1 MRLRRHDWPDLHDMT
16 SVFIRA
22 ATRDDI
28 PVLRELIER
37 SVRELQ
43 AGFYTPE
50 QIEAAVHSVFGVDQ
64 QLIDDGTYYVAE
76 IGGQL
81 AGCGGWSKRGTLY
94 GASHYEHS
102 RHDVLLDSTR
112 EPARIRAFFTHPAF
126 ARKGVGRA
134 LLLRCEDEARK
145 AGFHSMEMA
154 ATLPGVPLY
163 AAHGYEA
170 FETFD
175 VPLPGGQSIS
185 VRRMAKDIK

>member
-1 MRLRRHDWPDLHDMT
+1 MA
-16 SVFIRA
+16 SIFIRVA
-22 ATRDDI
+22 SRDDI
-28 PVLRELIER
+28 PALSGLIEN

-43 AGFYTPE
+43 AGWYTPE

-64 QLIDDGTYYVAE
+64 QLIDDGTYFVAE
-76 IGGQL
+76 VGGQL

-94 GASHYEHS
+94 GASHYDHS
-102 RHDVLLDSTR
+102 RNDVMLDPER

-145 AGFHSMEMA
+145 AGFRSMEMA
-154 ATLPGVPLY
+154 STLPGVPLY
-163 AAHGYEA
+163 TAHGYEA

-175 VPLPGGQSIS
+175 VPLPGGQSIQ
-185 VRRMAKDIK
+185 VRRMAKQIK

>member
-1 MRLRRHDWPDLHDMT
+1 MT
-16 SVFIRA
+16 STFLRV

-28 PVLRELIER
+28 PELRKLIEQ

-43 AGFYTPE
+43 AEWYTPE

-76 IGGQL
+76 IGGQM

-94 GASHYEHS
+94 GASDYGHS
-102 RHDVLLDSTR
+102 RNDVMLDPAK
-112 EPARIRAFFTHPAF
+112 EPARIRAFFTHPKF

-134 LLLRCEDEARK
+134 LLERCEEEARK

-175 VPLPGGQSIS
+175 VPLPGGHSIQ
-185 VRRMAKDIK
+185 VRRMAKQIT

>member
-1 MRLRRHDWPDLHDMT
+1 MT
-16 SVFIRA
+16 STFLRV

-28 PVLRELIER
+28 PELRKLIEQ

-43 AGFYTPE
+43 AEWYTPE

-76 IGGQL
+76 VGGQM

-94 GASHYEHS
+94 GASDYGHS
-102 RHDVLLDSTR
+102 RNDVMLDPAK
-112 EPARIRAFFTHPAF
+112 EPARIRAFFTHPKF

-134 LLLRCEDEARK
+134 LLERCEEEARK

-175 VPLPGGQSIS
+175 VPLPGGHSIQ
-185 VRRMAKDIK
+185 VRRMAKQIT

>member
-1 MRLRRHDWPDLHDMT
+1 MSSIFL
-16 SVFIRA
+16 RA
-22 ATRDDI
+22 ATRDDT
-28 PVLRELIER
+28 PALQELIEQ

-43 AGFYTPE
+43 AGWYTPE

-76 IGGQL
+76 IGGQI

-94 GASHYEHS
+94 GASHYDHS
-102 RHDVLLDSTR
+102 RNDVMLDPAR
-112 EPARIRAFFTHPAF
+112 EPARIRAFFTHPKF

-134 LLLRCEDEARK
+134 LLARCEDEARK

-154 ATLPGVPLY
+154 STLPGVPLY

-170 FETFD
+170 LDAFD
-175 VPLPGGQSIS
+175 VPLPGGQSIQ
-185 VRRMAKDIK
+185 VRRMTKRIT

>member
-1 MRLRRHDWPDLHDMT
+1 MT
-16 SVFIRA
+16 SLYIRA
-22 ATRDDI
+22 ATSDDV
-28 PVLRELIER
+28 PALRELIEQ

-43 AGFYTPE
+43 AGWYTPE

-94 GASHYEHS
+94 GASHYDHS
-102 RHDVLLDSTR
+102 RNDVMLDPAR
-112 EPARIRAFFTHPAF
+112 DPARIRAFFTHPKF

-134 LLLRCEDEARK
+134 LLERCEDEARK
-145 AGFHSMEMA
+145 SGFRCMEMA

-163 AAHGYEA
+163 AAHGYET

-175 VPLPGGQSIS
+175 VPLPGGHSIQ
-185 VRRMAKDIK
+185 VQRMAKHIA

>member
-1 MRLRRHDWPDLHDMT
+1 MSSIFLRE
-16 SVFIRA
+16 
-22 ATRDDI
+22 ATRDDV
-28 PVLRELIER
+28 PALREVIEH

-43 AGFYTPE
+43 AGWYTPE

-64 QLIDDGTYYVAE
+64 QLIDDGTYYLAE
-76 IGGQL
+76 ISGQV

-94 GASHYEHS
+94 GASHYGHS
-102 RHDVLLDSTR
+102 RNDVMLDPAR

-134 LLLRCEDEARK
+134 LLLRCEEEARK
-145 AGFHSMEMA
+145 AGFHSMEMV

-170 FETFD
+170 FETLD
-175 VPLPGGQSIS
+175 VPLPGGHAIQ
-185 VRRMAKDIK
+185 VRRMAKRIT